1 VYHTKQY
8 LKMQYVRFI
17 ATYRENCVQCYIAQ
31 VGHYGN
37 QSAPQNF
44 QRVQQHNS
52 TVATFK

>member
-1 VYHTKQY
+1 
-8 LKMQYVRFI
+8 MQYVRFI

-31 VGHYGN
+31 LGHYGN
-37 QSAPQNF
+37 QSALQNF